1 MVLLFRQRARRPAID
16 PGDILIRLSG
26 MSGNSLY
33 VALFVAVVR
42 FTSLSE
48 ARLYGRLESDM
59 RITRFA
65 VNVSYF
71 YYSI

>member
-1 MVLLFRQRARRPAID
+1 VVLLFRQRARRPAGD
-16 PGDILIRLSG
+16 PGDILIRLPG

-33 VALFVAVVR
+33 VALFAVVR

>member
-1 MVLLFRQRARRPAID
+1 VVLLFRQRARRPAGD

-33 VALFVAVVR
+33 VALFGVVR

>member
-1 MVLLFRQRARRPAID
+1 MVLLFRQRARRPAGD

-33 VALFVAVVR
+33 VALFAVVR

-48 ARLYGRLESDM
+48 ARLYGRMESDM

>member
-1 MVLLFRQRARRPAID
+1 VVLLFRQRARRPAGD

-33 VALFVAVVR
+33 VALFAVVR